1 MKNIRFNPPLSRQ
14 FRPTAITIAI
24 CTLMASSVM
33 IHAGTSYD
41 GFGNLSYNKLGDL
54 TIYQASVE
62 SNKPTLTLM
71 LDKSGS
77 MGGSVSFQDDEKYE
91 YTTVYEAYTREC
103 TRYWNNGSCRAY
115 GNYKYFYYNN
125 YNDIPSN
132 QNYNRNYNRYTAPE
146 LKGEGDQVCIMSDSS
161 NDVYSDI
168 YNPIV
173 ENPNGIRLEH
183 CLKGTEKVYDR
194 MSKLKM
200 AILELLAYENVNEDI
215 IMGVGAFGY
224 TNNRG
229 EIRVAAKPLDATQKE
244 KIYAFLRGLEP
255 AGGTPMAPAFTDA
268 GAYML
273 GTSTYTGD
281 TTYSGMRATTDAA
294 IVNNAS
300 GNKKKYIAPETQ
312 ECGARGVYLLTDG
325 FPNGASSQATLKNM
339 MNETL
344 GTSSLSCSGG
354 LLQGSDSSSQ
364 WQCMGDFAKQLRTNK
379 QVQTAMVGFGASF
392 DTVDDSD
399 NYTSVERIID
409 KFKDSDGSAYKYN
422 KKYYDCSQIPG
433 SSSNGYDARNACNL
447 GMESGKFD
455 NVGGY
460 GQGGFYFAKDTK
472 DIVGSVL
479 SVIQD
484 LEMDLPSIPAG
495 TITVPQDPLSSLSV
509 KPYAYLPM
517 LEPKVGSDL
526 AIWAGN
532 LKKYNVNQGTLYGQ
546 EGKRLYVDDDGDGFP
561 DDLNPDAQD
570 IWSTKNET
578 LVDAAGATVN
588 INDRITAGGFYA
600 QLKAPTTA
608 NNSTRNVYVES
619 KIGNKSTLVKVGVK
633 DGKLVGFGKDE
644 LDSSYTVL
652 TKLYLL
658 SFLGYDASP
667 TSAEVT
673 RIGTNEANI
682 TKELEKIIATP
693 PGDIKV
699 LGGVI
704 HSRPTLVTYGANIN
718 ATDKDSDGDG
728 VVDADAGMVANND
741 ANRKDYVMFGSMEG
755 ALHIA
760 SAETGQ
766 ENLAFIP
773 KIILQNQIEALQPGS
788 TVSNAPV
795 FGVDA
800 PWATKG
806 TYKYDFSNTNANS
819 SGEIIAEELY
829 VYGGLRQGGKG
840 LYGLDVSELDK
851 PKMLFSLDATG
862 DYEALGKA
870 WSEPVTGK
878 IQVGTGKN
886 SIKDVIIFGG
896 GYDECYEDPT
906 FRLNANDNEFADC
919 NKTMADG
926 NAVYIADAKT
936 GDVLW
941 SISGR
946 TSGASNKH
954 IQVPEMKHSVVGKI
968 TTLDRDDDGMIDHLY
983 FGDLG
988 GQVFRVDLRNGQK
1001 VSGST
1006 GIDNFTRRV
1015 VRVLNA
1021 SGDSDS
1027 DTKSKDLAKMGLQI
1041 RFYGQP
1047 SVSFHQDSG
1056 VLFAVVNIASG
1067 DRSNPLSRLRNDIPK
1082 EADRL
1087 FGIIDRDIAK
1097 QGLYGKDEVVS
1108 LTTQELT
1115 LENLTELPYNKA
1127 SMGSKSSVTAA
1138 MRPNV
1143 ASKQGWVYPLNL
1155 FDGFN
1160 NIKNVKSMGD
1170 GLAIGGVYYMT
1181 AYSPEMQYDEVSGCA
1196 AKVVGGSERQMY
1208 CLPYGICEEE
1218 DQTKEDKSLNGTG
1231 GFVRAGKG
1239 IQELAFGAFD
1249 PNNPTT
1255 RILLGTQTLTE
1266 LVKSEGR
1273 TDYDKATIG
1282 TGAKINT
1289 VCPGGSC
1296 AGTSDPNKLGGSGSG
1311 GGEVTSLS
1319 YRLFNTRWYEQTAEL
1334 IDDQSQ
1340 LYIDCSIKR

>member
-1 MKNIRFNPPLSRQ
+1 MKNIRFNPPLLRQ
-14 FRPTAITIAI
+14 FRPTAITIAV

-33 IHAGTSYD
+33 LHAGTSD
-41 GFGNLSYNKLGDL
+41 NGFGKLTYSKRGDL
-54 TIYQASVE
+54 TIYQPIVK

-77 MGGSVSFQDDEKYE
+77 MGGSVSFHEDEAPYG
-91 YTTVYEAYTREC
+91 VYDVY
-103 TRYWNNGSCRAY
+103 RAY
-115 GNYKYFYYNN
+115 DQYCIGTDWRGNCNKYSNKVYSYYHKRS
-125 YNDIPSN
+125 DIPRN
-132 QNYNRNYNRYTAPE
+132 LTDENYSVRQYTVPTLVGA
-146 LKGEGDQVCIMSDSS
+146 DSQVCLMSNSKDG
-161 NDVYSDI
+161 YSDR
-168 YNPIV
+168 YNPIL
-173 ENPNGIRLEH
+173 ETKNGVRLEY

-273 GTSTYTGD
+273 GTSTYNGG
-281 TTYSGMRATTDAA
+281 TTYSGMRATSDTG
-294 IVNNAS
+294 IVKNN
-300 GNKKKYIAPETQ
+300 KYIAPETQ

-325 FPNGASSQATLKNM
+325 FPNGASSQSNLKSM

-344 GTSSLSCSGG
+344 GTSSVSCSGG

-392 DTVDDSD
+392 DTVDDPD
-399 NYTSVERIID
+399 NYTSVERTID
-409 KFKDSDGSAYKYN
+409 RFKDSDGKAYKYN
-422 KKYYDCSQIPG
+422 KKYYDCSQISASDNP
-433 SSSNGYDARNACNL
+433 DARNACNL
-447 GMESGKFD
+447 GMESGKYD

-484 LEMDLPSIPAG
+484 LKMDLPSIPAG
-495 TITVPQDPLSSLSV
+495 TITIPQDPLSSLSV

-546 EGKRLYVDDDGDGFP
+546 NNKRLYIDIDKDGFP

-578 LVDAAGATVN
+578 ALDATGATIN

-600 QLKAPTTA
+600 QLKTPKKTA
-608 NNSTRNVYVES
+608 NNSRNVYVES
-619 KIGNKSTLVKVGVK
+619 KIGSKNALVKVGVK

-644 LDSSYTVL
+644 LDSSYTTL
-652 TKLYLL
+652 TRLYLL

-667 TSAEVT
+667 TQAEVD
-673 RIGTNEANI
+673 RIGTNETNI
-682 TKELEKIIATP
+682 KAALEKIIATP

-718 ATDKDSDGDG
+718 ATDKDTNPKDNII
-728 VVDADAGMVANND
+728 DADAGMVSNDD

-766 ENLAFIP
+766 ESLAFIP
-773 KIILQNQIEALQPGS
+773 KTILQKQIEALQPGS

-806 TYKYDFSNTNANS
+806 SYKYDFSKTNTNS
-819 SGEIIAEELY
+819 SGEITAEELY

-840 LYGLDVSELDK
+840 LYGLDVSKLDS
-851 PKMLFSLDATG
+851 PKMLFSLNATG
-862 DYEALGKA
+862 DYQALGMA

-878 IQVGTGKN
+878 IQIGKGEDN
-886 SIKDVIIFGG
+886 IKDVIIFGG

-906 FRLNANDNEFADC
+906 FRLGKADNVFPEC
-919 NKTMADG
+919 NNKAMADG

-946 TSGASNKH
+946 TTGAANKH
-954 IQVPEMKHSVVGKI
+954 IQVPAMKHSVVGKI

-988 GQVFRVDLRNGQK
+988 GQMFRVDLRNGQA
-1001 VSGST
+1001 VSGSA
-1006 GIDNFTRRV
+1006 GINNFTRRV
-1015 VRVLNA
+1015 VRVLNT
-1021 SGDSDS
+1021 SGDNDS
-1027 DTKSKDLAKMGLQI
+1027 GSIATSLLQRGLQP
-1041 RFYGQP
+1041 RFYAQP
-1047 SVSFHQDSG
+1047 SVSFYQDSG

-1067 DRSNPLSRLRNDIPK
+1067 DRSNPLSRLRNSIPN

-1097 QGLYGKDEVVS
+1097 QGLYGQDSVVS
-1108 LTTQELT
+1108 LTTKELT
-1115 LENLTELPYNKA
+1115 LSSLTELPYKA
-1127 SMGSKSSVTAA
+1127 SMGTKSSVKTT
-1138 MRPNV
+1138 MKPNV

-1170 GLAIGGVYYMT
+1170 GLAMGGVYYMT
-1181 AYSPEMQYDEVSGCA
+1181 AYSPEMQYDEVSGCVA
-1196 AKVVGGSERQMY
+1196 QIVGGSERQMY
-1208 CLPYGICEEE
+1208 CLPYGICE
-1218 DQTKEDKSLNGTG
+1218 DDVPANDKSKNGTG

-1239 IQELAFGAFD
+1239 IQELAFGALD
-1249 PNNPTT
+1249 PKNPTT
-1255 RILLGTQTLTE
+1255 RVLLGTQTLTE
-1266 LVKSEGR
+1266 LVKSDNRVDYGEG
-1273 TDYDKATIG
+1273 TKG
-1282 TGAKINT
+1282 TGAQLDIT
-1289 VCPGGSC
+1289 CIGGSC
-1296 AGTSDPNKLGGSGSG
+1296 AGSSLEKDKTGGNGSG

-1334 IDDQSQ
+1334 IDD
-1340 LYIDCSIKR
+1340 